1 MQGRIIS
8 VLYWTFVAVSSVA
21 MFPIALV
28 LWLLTVAFDRRLR
41 LLHLFTC
48 LWASLYTWWS
58 PVWRVTVRGREK
70 IEASRPHVMV
80 SNHLSLVDI
89 FVLFRLFVHF
99 KWVSKIENF
108 RLPFIG
114 WNMTLNRYVALRRGD
129 RESVAKMFDACRR
142 TLGQGSSIMIFPEG
156 TRSRTGELQPFKT
169 GAFELAIGSRVPVLP
184 IVLEGS
190 HTALPKKGFT
200 LRRADIRVTV
210 LDAVEIDAYGPDDAQ
225 RLTADVRGRF
235 AAYLE
240 PSRATVAAGGR
251 D

>member
-1 MQGRIIS
+1 MAKLGS
-8 VLYWTFVAVSSVA
+8 FAFWLFVAATSASL
-21 MFPIALV
+21 FWGALV
-28 LWLLTVAFDRRLR
+28 LWLLTVAFDRRLV
-41 LLHLFTC
+41 LLHRYTC
-48 LWASLYTWWS
+48 AWASLYTWCN
-58 PVWRVTVRGREK
+58 PLWRVQVHGREK
-70 IEASRPHVMV
+70 IDPARTYVMV

-89 FVLFRLFVHF
+89 FVLFRLFRHF